1 MGFHFLDSGAVAAIL
16 WAPIGAGLGYLG
28 GKWSESSWEP
38 CRQVLQESISKFDP
52 MAALATKLKGALDR
66 AGVQT
71 LAIGTEAGVG
81 KDALA
86 KQRQEHLYR
95 PNIANRASPLR
106 CLVQHLVFGRSN
118 SRSTVRSGYEDIPL

>member
-1 MGFHFLDSGAVAAIL
+1 MAAIL

-52 MAALATKLKGALDR
+52 MAALATKLKGALDH

-81 KDALA
+81 NDVWPATS
-86 KQRQEHLYR
+86 
-95 PNIANRASPLR
+95 RASLPPKYCELR
-106 CLVQHLVFGRSN
+106 FATAVFGPAPCVW
-118 SRSTVRSGYEDIPL
+118 T